1 MSIFGALPVAL
12 LVRDHQ
18 MMATFSMASVG
29 FTVLFAAV
37 IVVFAFNPAGT
48 RACVYVAEADE
59 MFPESLQHN
68 WVALQ
73 CN

>member
-1 MSIFGALPVAL
+1 MPYIPSGVSIFGALPVAL

-48 RACVYVAEADE
+48 CA
-59 MFPESLQHN
+59 
-68 WVALQ
+68 
-73 CN
+73 